1 MTIFVLKKQNYNVKP
16 KLNYRKSDNMQQMY
30 LLLVL
35 FCVAKIL
42 FI

>member
-1 MTIFVLKKQNYNVKP
+1 MTIFVLKKQNYKMKP
-16 KLNYRKSDNMQQMY
+16 KLHYRKTDNIQQMY

>member
-1 MTIFVLKKQNYNVKP
+1 MTICVLKKRNKVKP
-16 KLNYRKSDNMQQMY
+16 KLNYRKTHNIQQMY